1 MVFIGE
7 ESSKRRVNA
16 YIPKSIFMAYYIMF
30 LWIPEGDETRSKVT
44 GNFLVNALHAFHRFN
59 RRYHV
64 KKCALYLRKYGM
76 FVLESKNAL
85 ELSWIIFHL
94 LRTNSDA
101 IIAGRLECG
110 WDPENV
116 IPREF

>member
-16 YIPKSIFMAYYIMF
+16 YIPKYISMAYYIMF
-30 LWIPEGDETRSKVT
+30 LWIPGRDGTRIKVT

-64 KKCALYLRKYGM
+64 KKSLDYLK
-76 FVLESKNAL
+76 
-85 ELSWIIFHL
+85 
-94 LRTNSDA
+94 D
-101 IIAGRLECG
+101 GRL
-110 WDPENV
+110 
-116 IPREF
+116 

>member
-16 YIPKSIFMAYYIMF
+16 YIPKYISMAYYIMF
-30 LWIPEGDETRSKVT
+30 LWIPGRAGTRSKVT

-64 KKCALYLRKYGM
+64 KKY
-76 FVLESKNAL
+76 S
-85 ELSWIIFHL
+85 
-94 LRTNSDA
+94 
-101 IIAGRLECG
+101 
-110 WDPENV
+110 
-116 IPREF
+116 REPMIG